1 MTHRNLK
8 QTPSFHSL
16 PDVHPLIRVVAL
28 LLFTT
33 GMALAR
39 PVLLAAGSGLL
50 LLLYL
55 LAGFP
60 RMDILLHMMKRL
72 RWLLLAIFV
81 VYGWWTPGAPVLP
94 AFGSWSPSG
103 SGLYAGLLRGAALAA
118 IVTAVHLLLQLTPRA
133 QLLPA
138 VMQLLRPVCSR
149 AVRERLAG
157 RSVLSIETVA
167 LVQPVVC
174 ASLEQ
179 QRLHLG
185 RFAALGEAARA
196 IYDRVL
202 ECAAQADTASIE
214 IAELAAPP
222 LWQWLIPLALA
233 AALYPVG

>member
-1 MTHRNLK
+1 MTNRNVK

-60 RMDILLHMMKRL
+60 RMDVLLLMLKRL

-81 VYGWWTPGAPVLP
+81 VYGWWTPGAAALP
-94 AFGSWSPSG
+94 ALGSWSPSG
-103 SGLYAGLLRGAALAA
+103 TGLYAGLLRGWALAA
-118 IVTAVHLLLQLTPRA
+118 IVAAVHLLLQLTPRA

-138 VMQLLRPVCSR
+138 VMQLLRPVCGHTL
-149 AVRERLAG
+149 RERLAV
-157 RSVLSIETVA
+157 RSVLSIEAVA
-167 LVQPVVC
+167 LVQPVVS

-179 QRLHLG
+179 QRLRPG
-185 RFAALGEAARA
+185 RLAALGEAARC
-196 IYDRVL
+196 IYEQVL
-202 ECAAQADTASIE
+202 ERAAEADTAAIE
-214 IAELAAPP
+214 IAELTAPP
-222 LWQWLIPLALA
+222 LWQWLIPLVLA